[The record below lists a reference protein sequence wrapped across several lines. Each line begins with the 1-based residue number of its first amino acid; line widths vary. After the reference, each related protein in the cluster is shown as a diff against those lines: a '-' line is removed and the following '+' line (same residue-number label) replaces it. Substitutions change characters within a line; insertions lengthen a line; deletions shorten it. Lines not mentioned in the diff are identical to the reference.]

1 MTEAVLPLAQKAAHL
16 FAERGFENARLEAEL
31 LLAHVLGLKRL
42 DLYLQFERP
51 LNQRELEAFR
61 AAVRRRLKHEPL
73 QYIMG
78 SAAFRQLELTVDTN
92 VLIPRPE
99 TEVLA
104 GCAIQWARAQDGVG
118 AALDIGTGTG
128 ALALSLLHEHAVA
141 RAVATDISEAALAV
155 ARVNADRLALTDR
168 VEFRQGDVWRA
179 VHAGEVFDIVI
190 SNPPYIAPGERDT
203 LQPEVRDWEPGAA
216 LFASADGLAVLHE
229 IAAGAAAHLRP
240 RGLLALEV
248 GAAQAATVAATLR
261 AGAFEE
267 VGVVRDLAGR
277 DRIVTAV
284 RKADS

>member
-128 ALALSLLHEHAVA
+128 ALALSLLHENAVA